1 MTAVVGRST
10 NMLETLVKEGA
21 FSWIL
26 GNRNSFDEDFE
37 EMSKSPSSR
46 KNWLPELSSKANL
59 VVRRCSRLLDK
70 SLDELQECF
79 DAGASD
85 SVKHPSCR
93 ARNFLEYCCFQTLT
107 LSTQVNNSHL
117 GDKKFRRLTYD
128 MMLAWEDP
136 AATSQPSINV
146 DQECTVGREA
156 FSRITPAV
164 PTISDVI
171 TCENLFDLLTTSTGG
186 RLRFSV
192 YEKYLGA
199 LERAIRKMKTQT
211 ESSHLSLLRSPREER
226 ILELDGTVT
235 TQPVLEHFGVST
247 WPGGLPSNFM
257 VFADIKFMMRR
268 LETYSVDLYI
278 VSIEYYLNITITYT
292 LLVSRLQSLLFIV
305 LAGRLTL
312 TDHALYFEAH
322 RMVSFEK
329 AKIYELSEDLKQ
341 VVKPEL
347 TGPWGARLFDKGV
360 MYKSVSLPEPVV
372 MEFPELKGHF
382 RRDYWLAAIREI
394 VYAHKFIRKFNIEG
408 IDRDEILLKAVIGI
422 LRVQAVLEITTTK
435 PVRTE
440 TLLMFN
446 ECDRLPGGDLI
457 LETLATTMST
467 SQELDRENHLNAEN
481 TTHSI
486 STLTMVS
493 NCVFGAEVPD
503 KPRLFVGEIVVGERT
518 PLERAV
524 SDSRNSFKKVE
535 LAQATVDGVK
545 VEGLDTNL
553 AVMKELLFPVLEL
566 GKYLNFLASWD
577 DSMQSFAFC
586 SLFTFVVCRGW
597 LPHAFAL
604 LLLFIAIFM
613 LLTRWSNQGS
623 PVDEVKVTAPPS
635 MNTME
640 QLLAVQ
646 NAISQV
652 EAFIQDGNISLLKLR
667 ALFLSVSP
675 QASDKLALA
684 LVLLALTLALIP
696 SKYIFLL
703 VVLES
708 NTRYSPLRKPSTERW
723 KRRLREWWYSIPAA
737 PVVLARPPEDQQK
750 KRK

>member
-1 MTAVVGRST
+1 MTVVVGRST
-10 NMLETLVKEGA
+10 NMLDTLVKEGA

-93 ARNFLEYCCFQTLT
+93 ARNFLEYCCFQTLS

-128 MMLAWEDP
+128 MMLAWEAP

-146 DQECTVGREA
+146 DEECMVGREA

-247 WPGGLPSNFM
+247 WPG
-257 VFADIKFMMRR
+257 
-268 LETYSVDLYI
+268 
-278 VSIEYYLNITITYT
+278 
-292 LLVSRLQSLLFIV
+292 
-305 LAGRLTL
+305 RLTL

-329 AKIYELSEDLKQ
+329 AKTYELSEDLKQ

-360 MYKSVSLPEPVV
+360 MYKSVSLPEPIV

-382 RRDYWLAAIREI
+382 RRDYWLAVIREI
-394 VYAHKFIRKFNIEG
+394 LYAHRFIRKFNIEG
-408 IDRDEILLKAVIGI
+408 VDRDEVLLKAVIGI
-422 LRVQAVLEITTTK
+422 LRIQAVLEITTAK
-435 PVRTE
+435 PVCTE

-446 ECDRLPGGDLI
+446 QCDQLPGGDLI

-481 TTHSI
+481 TTRSI
-486 STLTMVS
+486 SALTMVS
-493 NCVFGAEVPD
+493 NCVFGAAVPD
-503 KPRLFVGEIVVGERT
+503 KPRLFVGEIVVGEMT

-524 SDSRNSFKKVE
+524 SDSRNCFKKVE

-597 LPHAFAL
+597 LPYVFVL
-604 LLLFIAIFM
+604 LLLFIAVFM
-613 LLTRWSNQGS
+613 LLTRWSNQGR

-675 QASDKLALA
+675 QASDKLALV
-684 LVLLALTLALIP
+684 LVLTALTLALIR

-708 NTRYSPLRKPSTERW
+708 NTRYSPLRKPSTERL

>member
-26 GNRNSFDEDFE
+26 GNKNSFDEDFE

-85 SVKHPSCR
+85 PVKHTSCR
-93 ARNFLEYCCFQTLT
+93 ARNFLEYCCFQTLS
-107 LSTQVNNSHL
+107 LSTQVNDSHL

-128 MMLAWEDP
+128 MMLAWEAP

-146 DQECTVGREA
+146 DEEGTVGREA

-171 TCENLFDLLTTSTGG
+171 TCENLFDFLTTSTGG

-211 ESSHLSLLRSPREER
+211 ESSHLSLLRSHREER

-247 WPGGLPSNFM
+247 WPG
-257 VFADIKFMMRR
+257 
-268 LETYSVDLYI
+268 
-278 VSIEYYLNITITYT
+278 
-292 LLVSRLQSLLFIV
+292 
-305 LAGRLTL
+305 RLTL

-329 AKIYELSEDLKQ
+329 AKTYELSEDLKQ

-360 MYKSVSLPEPVV
+360 MYKSVSLPEPIV

-394 VYAHKFIRKFNIEG
+394 LYAHKFIRKFNVEG

-435 PVRTE
+435 PLRTE

-481 TTHSI
+481 TTNSI

-493 NCVFGAEVPD
+493 NCVFGAAVPD
-503 KPRLFVGEIVVGERT
+503 KPRLFVGEIVVGEMT

-577 DSMQSFAFC
+577 DSVQSFAFC

-597 LPHAFAL
+597 LPHVFAL

-684 LVLLALTLALIP
+684 LVLLALTSALIP

>member
-1 MTAVVGRST
+1 MAAVTGRST

-21 FSWIL
+21 FRWIL

-59 VVRRCSRLLDK
+59 VVRRCSRLLGK

-93 ARNFLEYCCFQTLT
+93 ARNFIEYCCFQTLS
-107 LSTQVNNSHL
+107 LSIQVNNGHL

-128 MMLAWEDP
+128 MMLAWEAP
-136 AATSQPSINV
+136 AATSEPSINV
-146 DQECTVGREA
+146 DEECTVGREA

-164 PTISDVI
+164 PTKSDVI
-171 TCENLFDLLTTSTGG
+171 TCDNLFNLLTTSTGG
-186 RLRFSV
+186 RLHFSV
-192 YEKYLGA
+192 YEKYIDG

-235 TQPVLEHFGVST
+235 TQPVLEHLGVST
-247 WPGGLPSNFM
+247 WP
-257 VFADIKFMMRR
+257 
-268 LETYSVDLYI
+268 
-278 VSIEYYLNITITYT
+278 
-292 LLVSRLQSLLFIV
+292 
-305 LAGRLTL
+305 GRLTL

-322 RMVSFEK
+322 RVVSFEK

-360 MYKSVSLPEPVV
+360 MYRSISLPEPIV

-382 RRDYWLAAIREI
+382 RRDYWLAIIREI
-394 VYAHKFIRKFNIEG
+394 LYAHKFIRKFNIEG
-408 IDRDEILLKAVIGI
+408 VDRDEILLKAVIGI
-422 LRVQAVLEITTTK
+422 LRVQAVQEITTGK
-435 PVRTE
+435 PVCTE

-457 LETLATTMST
+457 LETLARMST
-467 SQELDRENHLNAEN
+467 SQELDRDNHSIAEN

-486 STLTMVS
+486 SALTMVS
-493 NCVFGAEVPD
+493 NCVFGATVPD
-503 KPRLFVGEIVVGERT
+503 KPRLFVGEIVVGEMT

-524 SDSRNSFKKVE
+524 RDSRSSFKKVE

-577 DSMQSFAFC
+577 DSRQSFAFY
-586 SLFTFVVCRGW
+586 SLFTFIVCRGW
-597 LPHAFAL
+597 LHYAFAL

-613 LLTRWSNQGS
+613 LLTRWSNQGR
-623 PVDEVKVTAPPS
+623 PVDEVKVIAPPS

-675 QASDKLALA
+675 KASDKLALA
-684 LVLLALTLALIP
+684 LVLMGLTLALVP

-723 KRRLREWWYSIPAA
+723 NRRLREWWYIIPAA
-737 PVVLARPPEDQQK
+737 PVVLARQAEDQQK

>member
-85 SVKHPSCR
+85 SVKHTSCR

-107 LSTQVNNSHL
+107 LSAQVNDSHL

-146 DQECTVGREA
+146 DEECTVGREA

-226 ILELDGTVT
+226 VLELDGTVT

-247 WPGGLPSNFM
+247 WP
-257 VFADIKFMMRR
+257 
-268 LETYSVDLYI
+268 
-278 VSIEYYLNITITYT
+278 
-292 LLVSRLQSLLFIV
+292 
-305 LAGRLTL
+305 GRLTL

-329 AKIYELSEDLKQ
+329 AKTYELSEDLKQ

-360 MYKSVSLPEPVV
+360 MYKSISLPEPIV

-394 VYAHKFIRKFNIEG
+394 LYAHKFIRKFNIEG

-422 LRVQAVLEITTTK
+422 LRVQAVLEINNTK

-457 LETLATTMST
+457 LEALATTMST

-486 STLTMVS
+486 SALTMVS
-493 NCVFGAEVPD
+493 NCVFGAAVPD
-503 KPRLFVGEIVVGERT
+503 KPRLFVGEIVVGEMT

-586 SLFTFVVCRGW
+586 ALVTFVVCRGW

>member
-1 MTAVVGRST
+1 
-10 NMLETLVKEGA
+10 
-21 FSWIL
+21 
-26 GNRNSFDEDFE
+26 
-37 EMSKSPSSR
+37 
-46 KNWLPELSSKANL
+46 
-59 VVRRCSRLLDK
+59 
-70 SLDELQECF
+70 
-79 DAGASD
+79 
-85 SVKHPSCR
+85 
-93 ARNFLEYCCFQTLT
+93 
-107 LSTQVNNSHL
+107 
-117 GDKKFRRLTYD
+117 
-128 MMLAWEDP
+128 MMLAWEAP

-146 DQECTVGREA
+146 DEEGTVGREA

-171 TCENLFDLLTTSTGG
+171 TCENLFDFLTTSTGG

-211 ESSHLSLLRSPREER
+211 ESSHLSLLRSHREER

-247 WPGGLPSNFM
+247 WPG
-257 VFADIKFMMRR
+257 
-268 LETYSVDLYI
+268 
-278 VSIEYYLNITITYT
+278 
-292 LLVSRLQSLLFIV
+292 
-305 LAGRLTL
+305 RLTL

-329 AKIYELSEDLKQ
+329 AKTYELSEDLKQ

-360 MYKSVSLPEPVV
+360 MYKSVSLPEPIV

-394 VYAHKFIRKFNIEG
+394 LYAHKFIRKFNVEG

-435 PVRTE
+435 PLRTE

-481 TTHSI
+481 TTNSI

-493 NCVFGAEVPD
+493 NCVFGAAVPD
-503 KPRLFVGEIVVGERT
+503 KPRLFVGEIVVGEMT

-577 DSMQSFAFC
+577 DSVQSFAFC

-597 LPHAFAL
+597 LPHVFAL

-684 LVLLALTLALIP
+684 LVLLALTSALIP